1 MARWIAVALTIAVV
15 SADDNWPQFR
25 GPKSGVAADDPV
37 LPDTW
42 SPTENV
48 VWKIDVA
55 GRGWSSP
62 VVWGDHVFVTAA
74 VNTAG
79 ADESLKPV
87 PSYTARSFGGPMSGR
102 DIGTS
107 SDPHRWVVYDVDFKT
122 GKIRWE
128 RSVRTGVPTEPKHQ
142 KDRNS
147 GRKQDEKKREETCHV
162 VRLIDAWQLMAA
174 RTPREPGAP

>member
-62 VVWGDHVFVTAA
+62 VVWGDHVFIGERTVDVHIRRLRKAL
-74 VNTAG
+74 
-79 ADESLKPV
+79 E
-87 PSYTARSFGGPMSGR
+87 PSG
-102 DIGTS
+102 
-107 SDPHRWVVYDVDFKT
+107 H
-122 GKIRWE
+122 
-128 RSVRTGVPTEPKHQ
+128 H
-142 KDRNS
+142 
-147 GRKQDEKKREETCHV
+147 
-162 VRLIDAWQLMAA
+162 RLIDTVRGSGYGLRAD
-174 RTPREPGAP
+174 